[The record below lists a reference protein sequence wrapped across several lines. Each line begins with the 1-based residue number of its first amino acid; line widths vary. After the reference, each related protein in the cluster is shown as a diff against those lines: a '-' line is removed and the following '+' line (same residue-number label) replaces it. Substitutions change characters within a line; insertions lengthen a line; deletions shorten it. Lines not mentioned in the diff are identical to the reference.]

1 LYYKWYQNLVQA
13 LKGLLLSQY
22 KRNRRFERRFKMK
35 NAEEKTGLTDEIIK
49 KTNEQIEQEKER
61 NFVNLIAEIIVS
73 VTLREYYEKGD

>member
-1 LYYKWYQNLVQA
+1 M
-13 LKGLLLSQY
+13 SQY